1 MCIASPLA
9 VVSLGYMHIQFVSMH
24 SCMFTHTHTH
34 THTQMLK
41 MRRQQD
47 LLSSKTD
54 LKSAA
59 HAEAALRYLRDQFAA
74 ANATSYYTS
83 RADV

>member
-24 SCMFTHTHTH
+24 SCMFTH

-59 HAEAALRYLRDQFAA
+59 HAEAALRYLRDQLAA

>member
-24 SCMFTHTHTH
+24 SCMFTHTH

-59 HAEAALRYLRDQFAA
+59 HAEAALRYLRDQLAA